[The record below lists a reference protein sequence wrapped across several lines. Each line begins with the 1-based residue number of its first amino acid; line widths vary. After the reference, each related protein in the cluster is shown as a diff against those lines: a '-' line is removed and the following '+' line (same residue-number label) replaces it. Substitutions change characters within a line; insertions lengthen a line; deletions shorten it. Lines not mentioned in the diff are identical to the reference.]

1 MRIVAVSKTKTP
13 IAEQDPAQRIT
24 NFGEVCLGYDLEEGA
39 QEAARC
45 LQCKDAPCVAGCPVA
60 IDIPGFIAAVR
71 DHDMIRA
78 GKVMAK
84 YTNLPAVCGRVCPQ
98 ETQCEGLCR
107 LGKAKGFEPV
117 AVGKL
122 ERLVADWSYEQPEP
136 SSPAPTR
143 ERTRGRIAVVGSGPA
158 GLTVAGDLAKAGYEV
173 TIYEALH
180 APGGVLMY
188 GIPEFRLPKSIV
200 GKEVEAIARL
210 GVRIETNVVIGK
222 TIGVEEIMA
231 DYDACFVGVGAG
243 APNFQGVPGT
253 TLNGVYSASE
263 YLTRINLMHAYE
275 FPKYD
280 TPTKQSKNVVVV
292 GGGNVAM
299 DAARSAK
306 RLGAEHVAIVYRRS
320 LDELPARI
328 EEYHHAVEEGIEF
341 HWLTNPTE
349 YVDDG
354 SGKLSGVRCIS
365 MALGEPDASGRR
377 RPVPVE
383 GSEFFMEADT
393 AIEAIGQGANKVLLS
408 TFPELKLNKWGYIDA
423 DPETGATS
431 VPGLYAGGDIVTG
444 AATVILAMGAG
455 KNAAQAIDAYVSSK
469 MKGA

>member
-1 MRIVAVSKTKTP
+1 MAVSRTKTP
-13 IAEQDPAQRIT
+13 IREQDPAVRIA

-39 QEAARC
+39 LEAARC
-45 LQCKDAPCVAGCPVA
+45 LQCKDAPCVAGCPVG

-71 DHDMIRA
+71 DRDMPRA
-78 GKVMAK
+78 AAVMAE

-98 ETQCEGLCR
+98 ESQCEGVCR
-107 LGKAKGFEPV
+107 LGNAKGFEPV
-117 AVGKL
+117 AIGKL
-122 ERLVADWSYEQPEP
+122 ERLVADWGYAQPGANTG
-136 SSPAPTR
+136 SAIKATDIAM
-143 ERTRGRIAVVGSGPA
+143 GRVAVVGSGPA
-158 GLTVAGDLAKAGYEV
+158 GLTVAGDLAKLGYEV
-173 TIYEALH
+173 TVYEALH
-180 APGGVLMY
+180 APGGVLVY

-200 GKEVEAIARL
+200 ASEVEAIARL

-222 TIGVEEIMA
+222 TIGVEEILA
-231 DYDACFVGVGAG
+231 DYDACFIGVGAG

-280 TPTKQSKNVVVV
+280 TPAKQSKKVVVV

-328 EEYHHAVEEGIEF
+328 EEYHHAVEEGIKF
-341 HWLTNPTE
+341 HWLSNPTE

-455 KNAAQAIDAYVSSK
+455 KKAAEAIDAYVSSK
-469 MKGA
+469 